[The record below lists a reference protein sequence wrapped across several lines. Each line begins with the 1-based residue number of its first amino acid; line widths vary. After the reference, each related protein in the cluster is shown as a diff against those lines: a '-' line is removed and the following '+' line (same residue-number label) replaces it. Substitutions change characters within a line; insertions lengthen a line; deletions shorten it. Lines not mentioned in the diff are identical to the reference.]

1 MKTCAAVLTTS
12 KGATLEPTNPRRPTA
27 RTAPVR
33 LLHRAREQQANP
45 QYADLT
51 FEDRL
56 SLLLDAECSQRR
68 ENRVKR
74 NIRVADF
81 PMQAALEDLDFS
93 PGRGLDRRFVLEL
106 G

>member
-1 MKTCAAVLTTS
+1 
-12 KGATLEPTNPRRPTA
+12 
-27 RTAPVR
+27 
-33 LLHRAREQQANP
+33 
-45 QYADLT
+45 
-51 FEDRL
+51 
-56 SLLLDAECSQRR
+56 LDAECSQRR